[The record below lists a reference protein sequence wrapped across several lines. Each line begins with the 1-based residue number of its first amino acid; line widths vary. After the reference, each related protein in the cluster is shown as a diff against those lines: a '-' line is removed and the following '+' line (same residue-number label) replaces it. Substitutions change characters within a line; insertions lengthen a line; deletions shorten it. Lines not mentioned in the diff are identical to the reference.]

1 MNANQLRQY
10 IVRPAL
16 VQINLWSEAAED
28 LLLGT
33 IATESDMGRYVA
45 QVGGGPALGITQVEP
60 ATHIDCWQNWL
71 DYRPSL
77 SAAVLTLVPP
87 VYRISDEAATPVDH
101 LALAACPLYAVA
113 IARVKYYRAPAPL
126 PQPGD
131 WAGMEAYHKKWYN
144 TAAGATRP
152 GQFLAAAKQAGLTT
166 GGERYV

>member
-16 VQINLWSEAAED
+16 VQVNLWSEAAED

-71 DYRPSL
+71 DYRPTL
-77 SAAVLTLVPP
+77 AAAVLTLVPP
-87 VYRISDEAATPVDH
+87 IYRISDESSTPVDH
-101 LALAACPLYAVA
+101 MALAACPQYAVA

-126 PQPGD
+126 PQAGD
-131 WAGMEAYHKKWYN
+131 WPGMEAYHKKWYN
-144 TAAGATRP
+144 TALGATKQ
-152 GQFLAAAKQAGLTT
+152 GEFIMAAKLGGLMDNR
-166 GGERYV
+166 GVV